1 MKRIVFFLIALTLLL
16 SFPLTASA
24 AGEVTDTLTVKVGYW
39 GMDTDSYVTVGCY
52 HWSEL
57 EANLPLHQ
65 QAYSFYRSGVD
76 GSYYTVIDSAYGFYI
91 SDLISYAGIYAGD
104 VQSMQFYTKDQSVGY
119 FTSFTYGE
127 LFGTTRYYFDD
138 LAAHIHPVYDDEG
151 NFLSWD
157 ANEAWNSCTAVQP
170 MLALEDNWAQYE
182 IGTEHTAPD
191 FSSLGT
197 GNRFRL
203 LFGQSN
209 PLEVRT
215 NQTAKYTHTVYV
227 TLSGSPSLGEIPE
240 LDATIGSHTVT
251 TTITVGNRALL
262 DALSSILSISST
274 DNSVLRITGV
284 TVTPDP
290 NYSDLATVEITYEIL
305 KEGEASISASVG
317 SQVFATTQPIT
328 AAPSPTEP
336 ADTPS
341 EAPSESAD
349 PQDKPESPSE
359 SAATQGKPED
369 PSASGQAAQTAE
381 AEPAS
386 AAEKD
391 GENTASP
398 SADRVILLDASLA
411 ARLTADAAADASPQE
426 EITPLTMPEP
436 EPTHDAL
443 YTAVGA
449 ALLVLLGGLASLL
462 HYKKVR

>member
-1 MKRIVFFLIALTLLL
+1 MKRILIFLTVLTLLL
-16 SFPLTASA
+16 SFTLTASA

-39 GMDTDSYVTVGCY
+39 GMDTDSYVTVGTY

-127 LFGTTRYYFDD
+127 LFGTTRYYFED
-138 LAAHIHPVYDDEG
+138 LAAHIHPVYDDAG

-191 FSSLGT
+191 FTSLGT

-203 LFGQSN
+203 LFGQSH

-227 TLSGSPSLGEIPE
+227 TLSGSPVLGEMPE
-240 LDATIGSHTVT
+240 LDSTLGSHTIT
-251 TTITVGNRALL
+251 TTITVGNSALL
-262 DALSSILSISST
+262 DALSSILNITST
-274 DNSVLRITGV
+274 DDSVLQITGV

-290 NYSDLATVEITYEIL
+290 NYSDLASVEITYEIL
-305 KEGEASISASVG
+305 KEGEACISASIG

-328 AAPSPTEP
+328 ATTQPTDP
-336 ADTPS
+336 DNTPS
-341 EAPSESAD
+341 EAPSEPDDA
-349 PQDKPESPSE
+349 PEAPSG
-359 SAATQGKPED
+359 T
-369 PSASGQAAQTAE
+369 GQTAQTDAP
-381 AEPAS
+381 EPADADTSS
-386 AAEKD
+386 AGTD
-391 GENTASP
+391 GADTANT
-398 SADRVILLDASLA
+398 SAQVILLDASLA
-411 ARLTADAAADASPQE
+411 AQLAAAPAPESSLQE
-426 EITPLTMPEP
+426 EITTVTIPEA
-436 EPTHDAL
+436 EPSNDAL

-449 ALLVLLGGLASLL
+449 VLFVLLGALASLL
-462 HYKKVR
+462 HYKKER